1 MRNWGPVG
9 PKLPQPWHGGD
20 YNPDQWLHDPAVL
33 EEDVR
38 LMRLAGCNVMSV
50 AIFAW
55 TALEPEDGRYEFG
68 WLDSVVER
76 LAVAGLRAFR
86 CARSRVREQRCSSV
100 IHQSRYLPWRQGA

>member
-1 MRNWGPVG
+1 MRNWGPVS
-9 PKLPQPWHGGD
+9 PKLPRPWHGGD
-20 YNPDQWLHDPAVL
+20 YNPDQWRHDPAVL

-68 WLDSVVER
+68 WLDGVVDR
-76 LAVAGLRAFR
+76 LHAAGVFTGLATPSGAPPPWVAGEAPRG
-86 CARSRVREQRCSSV
+86 
-100 IHQSRYLPWRQGA
+100 GAP